1 MNNYNLIVYAI
12 EQNFTL
18 KQFEDYL
25 NKSLEQS
32 NSVNIYE
39 YIKQNKMIT
48 KQTFDYYKEQNKI
61 KSRAILKQYK
71 KYLKEKAN
79 AKQN

>member
-1 MNNYNLIVYAI
+1 MYAI
-12 EQNFTL
+12 ENNFTL
-18 KQFEDYL
+18 KQFEEYL
-25 NKSLEQS
+25 NKSLEKS

-48 KQTFDYYKEQNKI
+48 KQTFEYYTTQNKL